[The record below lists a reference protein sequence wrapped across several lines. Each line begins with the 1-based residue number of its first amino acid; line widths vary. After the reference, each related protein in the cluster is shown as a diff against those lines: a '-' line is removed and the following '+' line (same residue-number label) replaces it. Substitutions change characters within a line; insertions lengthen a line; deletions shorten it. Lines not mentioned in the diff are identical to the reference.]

1 MSGQFEKGREENNK
15 IRHSSSTENQL
26 HFIETNRTTRSYQHI
41 ENRRTLYSTVQSA
54 QSSLNGPRS
63 QSKKVDIFHA
73 ENLRIMTEKQ
83 SLQYRT

>member
-41 ENRRTLYSTVQSA
+41 ENRTPYSTVSTNLTQWT
-54 QSSLNGPRS
+54 QIT
-63 QSKKVDIFHA
+63 KK
-73 ENLRIMTEKQ
+73 E
-83 SLQYRT
+83 S